1 VRLGSRNRQLVRGT
15 SPSKID
21 ADAVR
26 RWWLLLPSGEK
37 SRRLHFHDSL
47 LVQRLYCGSS
57 ILCYSGLK
65 CHMMGARI
73 EVCLMGAVLHF
84 VGFRFAKPGV
94 HGHDDV
100 RKSSGADAFAM
111 ECKIGSDGELR
122 PTAFFAKPTFVERA
136 DLFEHLES
144 KLGSSLLNGRPVLK
158 PQEWPALLIPAP
170 NSWVEYVQ
178 RVLRIVE
185 LAIYDAHLEAVSSAA
200 AVLPT
205 PLPEPEV
212 QGNWVA
218 SSKKSA
224 RRNHRKC
231 PASPSGVIGAG
242 EGADASAPDALSE
255 CAHAQ
260 DEVDASISCGRPDEG
275 NHSSRELATR
285 SMTEVGEASAPDA
298 EVQVVEQASGDVVAS
313 SSSYGRQ
320 DVDDPACGELAAAVG
335 PEVFDISTP
344 LSQCTLLADF
354 PEPLDEAALGGGE
367 GEEVLDPLPIPPTDD
382 VEGAALGAPASV
394 PCCEGDATHSGWW
407 SAWVPRHMPGS
418 TRQLELALVEH
429 PGIAVPRCW
438 TGPVPPNM
446 CFTGVRAVV
455 KHTFLDI
462 VFASSSDPIA
472 AGPRD
477 ARSRSV
483 P

>member
-1 VRLGSRNRQLVRGT
+1 VRRGSRNRQLVHGN
-15 SPSKID
+15 SPTKID

-26 RWWLLLPSGEK
+26 RWWLLLPSGER

-65 CHMMGARI
+65 CHMMG
-73 EVCLMGAVLHF
+73 
-84 VGFRFAKPGV
+84 V
-94 HGHDDV
+94 HGHDDE

-122 PTAFFAKPTFVERA
+122 PMAFFAKPTFVERA

-144 KLGSSLLNGRPVLK
+144 KLGSSFLHGRPVLK

-178 RVLRIVE
+178 RVFRIVE

-212 QGNWVA
+212 QGSLVA
-218 SSKKSA
+218 SSKT
-224 RRNHRKC
+224 RRTHRKC
-231 PASPSGVIGAG
+231 PASPSGVIGDG
-242 EGADASAPDALSE
+242 EGADSSAPDALSE
-255 CAHAQ
+255 CARAQ

-275 NHSSRELATR
+275 NRSSRELATR

-313 SSSYGRQ
+313 SSSCGRP

-354 PEPLDEAALGGGE
+354 PEPLDEAALEGGQGE
-367 GEEVLDPLPIPPTDD
+367 DNLDPLPIPPTDD

-394 PCCEGDATHSGWW
+394 ACCEGDATHSGWW

-429 PGIAVPRCW
+429 PGAAVPRCW

-455 KHTFLDI
+455 KHTFLDL
-462 VFASSSDPIA
+462 VFESSSDPIA
-472 AGPRD
+472 AGPRQ

>member
-1 VRLGSRNRQLVRGT
+1 MARGRVRLGSRNRQLVRGT

-65 CHMMGARI
+65 CHMMG
-73 EVCLMGAVLHF
+73 
-84 VGFRFAKPGV
+84 V

-122 PTAFFAKPTFVERA
+122 PT
-136 DLFEHLES
+136 
-144 KLGSSLLNGRPVLK
+144 
-158 PQEWPALLIPAP
+158 EWPALLIPAP